1 MEELRKQFMS
11 QEKLLTLLQSNAS
24 KFILILGGL
33 LLLVGGF
40 FLSKNFAPS
49 DKVEILGETSG
60 VATSSAEI
68 VVEVSGAVLTP
79 GVYKLPSGS
88 RINDAIVA
96 AGGLSEDA
104 DRSWVEKT
112 INKAAKVL
120 DGQKIYIKEIGSQ
133 KTDTGNGTGNIAEPA
148 ENGLINI
155 NSASQKELESLSGI
169 GPVYASNIIEHR
181 PYSTI
186 EELVSRKVI
195 GQSVF
200 AKIKDKISI
209 Y

>member
-1 MEELRKQFMS
+1 ML
-11 QEKLLTLLQSNAS
+11 A
-24 KFILILGGL
+24 
-33 LLLVGGF
+33 GGF

-49 DKVEILGETSG
+49 DKVEVLGETSG

-79 GVYKLPSGS
+79 GVYKLPLGA

-181 PYSTI
+181 PYSTT

-200 AKIKDKISI
+200 AKIKDKISV